1 MHAATEAIGLMASL
15 SSFLLWVP
23 QGIRVW
29 RGRHDPAALRGI
41 ALSTQ
46 VIALAGSLL
55 WVTYAALA
63 GSFWVG
69 APVVV
74 TGPVAAMTIAVLVR
88 GRRGARA
95 ACTGG
100 AAGATSPAPAPV
112 PAPSAEH
119 VALAA

>member
-15 SSFLLWVP
+15 GSFLLWVP

-29 RGRHDPAALRGI
+29 RGRRDPAALRGI

-46 VIALAGSLL
+46 VIALAGSVL
-55 WVTYAALA
+55 WVTYAALV

-74 TGPVAAMTIAVLVR
+74 TGPVAVMTITVLVR
-88 GRRGARA
+88 GRR
-95 ACTGG
+95 
-100 AAGATSPAPAPV
+100 SPRLDVEPAAPAAA
-112 PAPSAEH
+112 APSAEQ